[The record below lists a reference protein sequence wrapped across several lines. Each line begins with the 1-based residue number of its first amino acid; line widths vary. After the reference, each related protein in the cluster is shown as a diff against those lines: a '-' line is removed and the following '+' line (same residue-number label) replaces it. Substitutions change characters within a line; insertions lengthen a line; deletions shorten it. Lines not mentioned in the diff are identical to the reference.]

1 MNIYIAEK
9 CNYII
14 EKTQNSLIFR
24 KNKET
29 IWKST

>member
-1 MNIYIAEK
+1 MNIYRTEK
-9 CNYII
+9 YDYII